1 MPDSRVYV
9 KIQAHPIRWSGKA
22 FLRKAVCTCGRRRK
36 QSIAPARI
44 DPAAP
49 CRKSPGMAFTALA
62 TVWVPTRTTAKPQPQ
77 NRRRNQ
83 PRAAI
88 TRTAP
93 STRKA
98 TPPPLPKGVSRWYA
112 GAFNAHRRSRK
123 GLRQI
128 SCRQTAKPAIAA
140 PNNRKMP
147 NALKPRNEF
156 VCASLSN
163 QQGTLEQ
170 KPSQLRRGRFSHIR
184 HKDRCC
190 EDGRR
195 RRCPWNARR

>member
-1 MPDSRVYV
+1 MPDARVYV

-22 FLRKAVCTCGRRRK
+22 FLRKAVRTCGRRRK

-49 CRKSPGMAFTALA
+49 CRKSPRMAFTARA
-62 TVWVPTRTTAKPQPQ
+62 TLWVPTRTTAKPQPQ

-83 PRAAI
+83 PRGAI

-98 TPPPLPKGVSRWYA
+98 TPAPLPKGASR
-112 GAFNAHRRSRK
+112 GMPVRSTPTDDREK
-123 GLRQI
+123 GCAK
-128 SCRQTAKPAIAA
+128 SVVAPAKPAVAA

-156 VCASLSN
+156 VCASMSN
-163 QQGTLEQ
+163 QQHPRAET
-170 KPSQLRRGRFSHIR
+170 
-184 HKDRCC
+184 
-190 EDGRR
+190 
-195 RRCPWNARR
+195 

>member
-1 MPDSRVYV
+1 MVYV

-22 FLRKAVCTCGRRRK
+22 SLRKAVRTCGRRRK
-36 QSIAPARI
+36 QSIARKTG
-44 DPAAP
+44 PAAL
-49 CRKSPGMAFTALA
+49 CRKSPRMAFTAPPTL
-62 TVWVPTRTTAKPQPQ
+62 WVATRTAAKPQ
-77 NRRRNQ
+77 NRRRNY
-83 PRAAI
+83 PRPAI

-98 TPPPLPKGVSRWYA
+98 TPAALPKSASRWYA
-112 GAFNAHRRSRK
+112 RATDDREK
-123 GLRQI
+123 GCAK
-128 SCRQTAKPAIAA
+128 SVVAPAKPAIAA

-147 NALKPRNEF
+147 KALKPRNEF
-156 VCASLSN
+156 VCASMSN
-163 QQGTLEQ
+163 QQGTLKQ